1 MGRRQV
7 SGEARRIARERIGI
21 LFARAEEFF
30 PSYRE
35 GSDRCVAL
43 ARRIAMRHRVRIPR
57 HLRRRYCRRCGAFLV
72 PGANLRVRI
81 RQGTVVATCLRCR
94 RQRRYRLAGRSHG
107 QTNDT

>member
-7 SGEARRIARERIGI
+7 SGDARRIARERIGI
-21 LFARAEEFF
+21 LFERAGEFF
-30 PSYRE
+30 PAYPE

-43 ARRIAMRHRVRIPR
+43 ARRIAMRYRVRIPR
-57 HLRRRYCRRCGAFLV
+57 HLRRRYCRRCGAFLT

-81 RQGTVVATCLRCR
+81 RRGTVVATCLRCR
-94 RQRRYRLAGRSHG
+94 RQRRYRLSRRSNG

>member
-7 SGEARRIARERIGI
+7 SGDARKIARERIVI
-21 LFARAEEFF
+21 LFARAEQFF
-30 PSYRE
+30 PSYGE

-72 PGANLRVRI
+72 PGVNLRVRI
-81 RQGTVVATCLRCR
+81 RRGKVVATCLRCR
-94 RQRRYRLAGRSHG
+94 RQRRYCLGRRSNG
-107 QTNDT
+107 QTHDT